1 MDKKERWEALRVKQI
16 NVVIH
21 DCLLGKVPLLPHLI
35 PTPGLTSFSKMG
47 PDL

>member
-21 DCLLGKVPLLPHLI
+21 DRLLGEVLLLPRLI
-35 PTPGLTSFSKMG
+35 PTAGLTSSSKTK

>member
-21 DCLLGKVPLLPHLI
+21 DRLLGKVPLLPHLI
-35 PTPGLTSFSKMG
+35 PTAGLTSFSKMA